1 MEEKKKLSTDLAAS
15 TGVDVT
21 RCYQCG
27 KCTAGCV
34 LAADMDIPPS
44 FLMRLLQTGTEAN
57 DRRVLGSETIWLCLS
72 CENCVA
78 RCPMEIDLPAVM
90 DYLRERSRK
99 KDMVNDKARNILA
112 FHKSFL
118 DCVKRTGRLYEIG
131 LVAEY
136 KMRTMN
142 LMQDVDIAPT
152 MMAKGKLGLKPEC
165 LKDNAKKVGRIFA
178 NTIDKK

>member
-1 MEEKKKLSTDLAAS
+1 MENKTTLSIDLA
-15 TGVDVT
+15 TGIGVDVNH
-21 RCYQCG
+21 CYQCG

-34 LAADMDIPPS
+34 LAGDMDIPPS
-44 FLMRLLQTGTEAN
+44 FIMRLLQTGTKAN
-57 DRRVLGSETIWLCLS
+57 DKRVLNSNAIWLCLS

-78 RCPMEIDLPAVM
+78 RCPMEIDLPSVM

-99 KDMVNDKARNILA
+99 EGCINEKARQIVA

-136 KMRTMN
+136 KMRTMK
-142 LMQDVDIAPT
+142 LLQDVDIAPV
-152 MMAKGKLGLKPEC
+152 MMAKGKLNLIPEHLKNNTD
-165 LKDNAKKVGRIFA
+165 KIGRIFS

>member
-1 MEEKKKLSTDLAAS
+1 MEEKKKLSIDLTAD

-34 LAADMDIPPS
+34 LAGDMELPPS

-57 DRRVLGSETIWLCLS
+57 DRRVLSSDTIWLCLS

-99 KDMVNDKARNILA
+99 EGCVSEKAKPIIA

-118 DCVKRTGRLYEIG
+118 DCVKHNGRLYEIG

-136 KMRTMN
+136 KMRTMR
-142 LMQDVDIAPT
+142 LMQDVDIAPA
-152 MMAKGKLGLKPEC
+152 MMAKGKLGLIPEH
-165 LKDNAKKVGRIFA
+165 LKDNARKVGKIFA

>member
-1 MEEKKKLSTDLAAS
+1 MEEKKKLSTDILKN

-34 LAADMDIPPS
+34 LAADMDLAPS
-44 FLMRLLQTGTEAN
+44 FIMRLLQTGNGHN
-57 DRRVLGSETIWLCLS
+57 DRRVLESNAIWLCLS

-78 RCPMEIDLPAVM
+78 RCPMEIDLPAIM

-99 KDMVNDKARNILA
+99 EGLINEKAKSVVA

-118 DCVKRTGRLYEIG
+118 DCVKRNGRLHEIG

-136 KMRTMN
+136 KMRTMH

-152 MMAKGKLGLKPEC
+152 MMAKGKLSLVPER
-165 LKDNAKKVGRIFA
+165 LKDNAGKVGKIFA

>member
-1 MEEKKKLSTDLAAS
+1 MAMPELRELRRTLSYGDRLACCH
-15 TGVDVT
+15 G
-21 RCYQCG
+21 
-27 KCTAGCV
+27 
-34 LAADMDIPPS
+34 
-44 FLMRLLQTGTEAN
+44 
-57 DRRVLGSETIWLCLS
+57 
-72 CENCVA
+72 
-78 RCPMEIDLPAVM
+78 LPC
-90 DYLRERSRK
+90 ERSRK
-99 KDMVNDKARNILA
+99 EDMVNDKARNILA